1 MAFRKTALLAAASA
15 ITVLPTSAIAQDG
28 DALIFQA
35 TGTWTADF
43 GEDYCRLL
51 RTYSDGTEQLT
62 VAFER
67 IQPGPFMRMLII
79 GDEFRTFRGA
89 ERIGYGFSPLGA
101 SASSDLAT
109 SETGDGQ
116 RLTILGTVSLNE
128 QPQFTQFFQPPEG
141 DAEDVPAAESPEDM
155 PQFPGYDPAAELE
168 RAGQVTSITFNEGMR
183 RDVRIE
189 TGNLAPA
196 MEVMQ
201 NCAQDLLRTW
211 GLEPER
217 HQNLSKGA
225 FPTQG
230 GLISNRTIPF
240 DQFSRLTGNYNQVR
254 IMIDAQGSATSCH
267 IHFPTLEAN
276 VNERICDQVME
287 NASFQPALDA
297 DGQPLASYWLV
308 PVFVLFGPPGG

>member
-1 MAFRKTALLAAASA
+1 MVIRNFALAAAASA
-15 ITVLPTSAIAQDG
+15 TALGTAPAVAQD
-28 DALIFQA
+28 AEAQVFQP

-51 RTYSDGTEQLT
+51 RTYSDGNDQLT

-79 GDEFRTFRGA
+79 GDSFRTFRGA
-89 ERIGYGFSPLGA
+89 ERIGYGFDPLGTN
-101 SASSDLAT
+101 ASSDLAT
-109 SETGDGQ
+109 SQTGDGQ
-116 RLTILGTVSLNE
+116 RLSILGTVSLND
-128 QPQFTQFFQPPEG
+128 QPKFNRVFQAREG
-141 DAEDVPAAESPEDM
+141 AEEASPEPEAVEDT

-168 RAGQVTSITFNEGMR
+168 RAGQVTSMTFDEGMR
-183 RDVRIE
+183 RDLRIE

-201 NCAQDLLRTW
+201 NCAKDLLRVW
-211 GLEPER
+211 GIDPER
-217 HQNLSKGA
+217 HQNLSRGA

-230 GLISNRTIPF
+230 RLISNRTVPF
-240 DQFSRLTGNYNQVR
+240 DQFARLTGNYNQVR
-254 IMIDAQGSATSCH
+254 IMIDAEGAATSCH

-287 NASFQPALDA
+287 NASFYPALDA
-297 DGQPLASYWLV
+297 DGQPTASYWLV
-308 PVFVLFGPPGG
+308 PVFVLFGPPGS